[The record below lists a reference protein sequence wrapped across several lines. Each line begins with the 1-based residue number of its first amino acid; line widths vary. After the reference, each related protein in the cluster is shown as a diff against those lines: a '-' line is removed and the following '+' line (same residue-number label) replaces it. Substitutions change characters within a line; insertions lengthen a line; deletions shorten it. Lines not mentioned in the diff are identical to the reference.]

1 MTLTKKCIFLTLALS
16 LSLAFASAENIVGK
30 VVGVADGDTV
40 TVLDVGKVQHKV
52 RLTGIDAPEKAQPF
66 GQRSK
71 QNLSNWVFG
80 KQVTVETEKID
91 RYGRSLGKVLVDGVD
106 ANLEQVKAGYA
117 WHYKKYER
125 EQSAE
130 DRAVYARAEAVAR
143 AGRAGL
149 WRDAVQLPPWDWRGC
164 RRRQAGTEA
173 MDCGAFRR

>member
-1 MTLTKKCIFLTLALS
+1 MGRYACRMTLTKKRIFLTLALS
-16 LSLAFASAENIVGK
+16 LSLSFASAESIV
-30 VVGVADGDTV
+30 V
-40 TVLDVGKVQHKV
+40 KVQHKV

-80 KQVTVETEKID
+80 KQVSVETAKTD
-91 RYGRSLGKVLVDGVD
+91 RYGRSLGKVRVGGID

-125 EQSAE
+125 EQSVE
-130 DRAVYARAEAVAR
+130 DRAVYARAEAGAR
-143 AGRAGL
+143 AGRVGL

-164 RRRQAGTEA
+164 RRRLAGTEA